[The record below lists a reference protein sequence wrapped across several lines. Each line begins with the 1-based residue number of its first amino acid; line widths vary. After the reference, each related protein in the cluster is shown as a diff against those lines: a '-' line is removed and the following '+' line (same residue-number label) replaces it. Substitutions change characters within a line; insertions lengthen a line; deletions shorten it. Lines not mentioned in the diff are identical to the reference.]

1 MSRWAITDQ
10 EWFFYIVRCR
20 DDSLYSGITVDLEG
34 RLREHNK
41 GTGAKYT
48 SGRRPVTLVYR
59 ERYDNV
65 SKARKRELQ
74 IKGWSKAKKERLI
87 EGLALQGE
95 SFRVNPER
103 MK

>member
-1 MSRWAITDQ
+1 MSRRTITDR

-34 RLREHNK
+34 RTREHNK

-48 SGRRPVTLVYR
+48 SIRRPVTLVYS

-65 SKARKRELQ
+65 SKARQREEQ
-74 IKGWSKAKKERLI
+74 IKGWSKTKKERLI
-87 EGLALQGE
+87 GGFPRLRSE
-95 SFRVNPER
+95 
-103 MK
+103 

>member
-1 MSRWAITDQ
+1 MSRRTITDQ

-20 DDSLYSGITVDLEG
+20 DDSLYSGITVDLED

-48 SGRRPVTLVYR
+48 SIRKPVTLVYD

-65 SKARKRELQ
+65 SKARQREEQ
-74 IKGWSKAKKERLI
+74 IKRWSKTKKERLI
-87 EGLALQGE
+87 RGFPRLRSE
-95 SFRVNPER
+95 
-103 MK
+103 

>member
-1 MSRWAITDQ
+1 MSRRAITDQ

-34 RLREHNK
+34 HLREHNK

-48 SGRRPVTLVYR
+48 SVRRPVTLVYY

-65 SKARKRELQ
+65 SKARKREEQ
-74 IKGWSKAKKERLI
+74 IKGWSKTKKERLVGGFPRLRS
-87 EGLALQGE
+87 E
-95 SFRVNPER
+95 
-103 MK
+103 